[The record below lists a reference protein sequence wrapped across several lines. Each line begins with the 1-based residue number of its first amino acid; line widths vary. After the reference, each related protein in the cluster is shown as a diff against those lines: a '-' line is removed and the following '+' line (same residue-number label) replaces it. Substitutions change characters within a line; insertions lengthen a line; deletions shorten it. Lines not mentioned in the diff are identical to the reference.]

1 VKIGNPNLDSW
12 HEPVLLRILMI
23 GDFRDYAMRVSG
35 ILEESGFRLVSRQ
48 APNEASMRQ
57 AISDETWDMIL
68 AGENSGAFD
77 AIRALGVLQKTGL
90 DVPLIVIAETLPEE
104 AAVALMRAGAHDCLS
119 LPALPRLPAVIAREL
134 RSARDRSILKK
145 TGKPP
150 GLPNRQESWIG
161 GEQKTDFRQLQN
173 VLQDSNAWFRSV
185 LDASMIGIF
194 FWNSNGNV
202 TDANHVFL
210 DTIGYTQEELQQGK
224 INWRDLTP
232 PEYTEL
238 DETALVVLRKGER
251 LMPYEKQ
258 YFHKDGHRVDILVCG
273 IFLEGSQD
281 YGIRFVLD
289 ISERKQAERALL
301 QNEKLLRQAQRIAHM
316 GHWEWDLETGVMSW
330 SEELDRIYGLAEGRF
345 NGSMQDLLA
354 RFVHPLDQERLNN
367 LIQEVDKTPRAFKLD
382 FRIVRPDG
390 QIRYVNVQG
399 DFEFDAQ
406 GNAMKQIG
414 TALDITERKQAED
427 ALLQSQAHLANAQR
441 IAHLGYW
448 DWDACADKVYWS
460 DEVFRM
466 FGVLPQSF
474 EATYDAFIKVVHP
487 EDRARVHQ
495 SMQAALL
502 GEAPYEGIQ
511 FRVVRADGEVRYIY
525 AQGEV
530 TRDESGQAIRMAG
543 TNLDVTEVKLAELA
557 LAESERFHRAV
568 LDALSSQ
575 IAILNE
581 QGEILAVNKAWWEFS
596 AKHGVTEAIALGQNY
611 FEACKKNIQ
620 RGDFASH
627 ALYGMQ
633 EVLAGKLHDFSLE
646 YPCETGEG
654 LTWFRMN
661 ATRFEG
667 AAKDGSPFFRLVVAH
682 EDITRQRHAQDAL
695 NILMSQNEALLNNI
709 PDLAWLKDPA
719 GRYIAV
725 NEPGL
730 DIMPIARQE
739 FIGKTDHDLWPE
751 SMARKLQMDDQFVIR
766 TGQRLVI
773 EDDVTLPDGSVM
785 WLETIKSPIR
795 NNEGEIIGTAGIA
808 RDITNRKEAESVI
821 LQSHEA
827 LEQMVAERTAEL
839 QAANQS
845 LKENERLR
853 STFISALTH
862 DLRTPLIA
870 QRRLIELLQ
879 DLCEMIDGKAAF
891 LVKGLLQNNE
901 NLLDMVNKLLET
913 YQYAEGKIMVTFEP
927 FSLHKMVEDCYDS
940 LREMASSKQIQL
952 LNEVPEDFPE
962 IFADPSLI
970 QRVFINLLGN
980 AVENISAGCEVRIT
994 ARQGEQMFAIDVAD
1008 NGKGIDPELL
1018 PNIFDRY
1025 FTRSRM
1031 RQRIGSGLGLFICK
1045 MIADLHGGT
1054 ISVTSELGKGAV
1066 FTIHLP
1072 RQPLVA
1078 LAIERETIGKVQL
1091 DK

>member
-1 VKIGNPNLDSW
+1 MSVSC
-12 HEPVLLRILMI
+12 VLEK
-23 GDFRDYAMRVSG
+23 SG
-35 ILEESGFRLVSRQ
+35 YRLVSGQ
-48 APNEASMRQ
+48 ALDEASMRQ
-57 AISDETWDMIL
+57 ALSDEAWDVIL
-68 AGENSGAFD
+68 AEEGADSFN
-77 AIRALGVLQKTGL
+77 AIQALGVLRNTGL
-90 DVPLIVIAETLPEE
+90 DAPFIVIAETLSEE
-104 AAVALMRAGAHDCLS
+104 TAVALMRAGAHDCLS
-119 LPALPRLPAVIAREL
+119 LPALPRLPAVISREL
-134 RSARDRSILKK
+134 RSARDRIALKEMEQS
-145 TGKPP
+145 PC
-150 GLPNRQESWIG
+150 LSNRRDVWIG
-161 GEQKTDFRQLQN
+161 GEQNTDFRQLQN
-173 VLQDSNAWFRSV
+173 VLQDSNTWFRSV

-202 TDANHVFL
+202 ADANHVFL
-210 DTIGYTQEELQQGK
+210 DTIGYTQEELKQGK

-232 PEYTEL
+232 PEYAEM
-238 DETALVVLRKGER
+238 DEVALSVLRKGER

-273 IFLEGSQD
+273 IFLECSQD

-316 GHWEWDLETGVMSW
+316 GHWERDLETGDMTW
-330 SEELDRIYGLAEGRF
+330 SEELDRIFGLTEGRF
-345 NGSMQDLLA
+345 DSTMPDLIT
-354 RFVHPLDQERLNN
+354 RFIHPLDQEMLSN
-367 LIQEVDKTPRAFKLD
+367 LMRQVCQEPRPFKFD
-382 FRIVRPDG
+382 SRIVRPDG

-399 DFEFDAQ
+399 DFELDAQ
-406 GNAMKQIG
+406 GKAIKQIG
-414 TALDITERKQAED
+414 AALDITDRKQAED

-448 DWDACADKVYWS
+448 DWDVRADKIYWS

-466 FGVLPQSF
+466 FGVLPHSF
-474 EATYDAFIKVVHP
+474 EANYDAFLKGVHP
-487 EDRARVHQ
+487 EDRERVDHGVQ
-495 SMQAALL
+495 EALL
-502 GEAPYEGIQ
+502 GKAAYEGVQ
-511 FRVVRADGEVRYIY
+511 FKVVRADGEVRYIY

-530 TRDESGQAIRMAG
+530 TRDESGQAIRMTG
-543 TNLDVTEVKLAELA
+543 TDLDVTEVKLAELA

-568 LDALSSQ
+568 LDALSSH
-575 IAILNE
+575 IAILDE
-581 QGEILAVNKAWWEFS
+581 QGEILAINKAWQEFS
-596 AKHGVTEAIALGQNY
+596 AKHGVTENIALGQNY
-611 FEACKKNIQ
+611 FEACKTNI
-620 RGDFASH
+620 RKGDFVSH
-627 ALYGMQ
+627 ALSGMQ

-646 YPCETGEG
+646 YPCETAEG
-654 LTWFRMN
+654 LSWFRMN

-667 AAKDGSPFFRLVVAH
+667 VAKDGSPFFRLVVAH
-682 EDITRQRHAQDAL
+682 EDITRQRHAQDTL

-709 PDLAWLKDPA
+709 PDLAWLKDTA

-730 DIMPIARQE
+730 DIMPITRQE
-739 FIGKTDHDLWPE
+739 IISKTDHDLWPE

-879 DLCEMIDGKAAF
+879 DLCDGIDGKAAF

-927 FSLHKMVEDCYDS
+927 FSLHRLVEDCYDG

-952 LNEVPEDFPE
+952 VNDVPKDFPE
-962 IFADPSLI
+962 VFADPSLI
-970 QRVFINLLGN
+970 KRVVINLLGN
-980 AVENISAGCEVRIT
+980 AVESNSTGCEVRIR
-994 ARQGEQMFAIDVAD
+994 AREGEHMFVIDVAD
-1008 NGKGIDPELL
+1008 NGMGIDPELL

-1054 ISVTSELGKGAV
+1054 ISVTSEIGKGAV

-1072 RQPLVA
+1072 KQPLVA
-1078 LAIERETIGKVQL
+1078 LAIEREIIGKVQL
-1091 DK
+1091 DT